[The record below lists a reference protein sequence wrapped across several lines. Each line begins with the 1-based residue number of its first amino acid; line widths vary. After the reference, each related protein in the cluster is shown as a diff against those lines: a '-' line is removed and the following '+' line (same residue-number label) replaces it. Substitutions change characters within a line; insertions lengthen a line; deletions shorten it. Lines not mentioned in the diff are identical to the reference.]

1 MNRRKPSFT
10 ERRILSSNEA
20 AAYLG
25 RSASWLADHSGELEK
40 AGFPKP
46 LPLVGG
52 YDKQAIDRWIDG
64 LSGQHAP
71 GDHRAA
77 WMDAIHG

>member
-25 RSASWLADHSGELEK
+25 RSASWLADHSGKLEK
-40 AGFPKP
+40 AGFPKRNCSRGWHF
-46 LPLVGG
+46 LV
-52 YDKQAIDRWIDG
+52 ARWG
-64 LSGQHAP
+64 
-71 GDHRAA
+71 
-77 WMDAIHG
+77 WM

>member
-25 RSASWLADHSGELEK
+25 RSASWLADHSGKLEK

-52 YDKQAIDRWIDG
+52 YDKQAIDRWIDR
-64 LSGQHAP
+64 LSGNFEP
-71 GDHRAA
+71 GSYHSA
-77 WMDAIHG
+77 WMSAADE